1 MQPVIQ
7 HFFHQAT
14 STLTYVVSCPITKQ
28 CVVIDPVLDFDIY
41 SGEMTSD
48 SIDQIIEYIDEQ
60 HLVPLWSLETHAH
73 ADHVS
78 AAHYLRERI
87 GCKVAC
93 GKEITDIQTR
103 FKDLFNLNSFHDDG
117 RQFDRLL
124 IDKDILMIG
133 TLTLSV
139 MATPGHTPDSLTFI
153 IGMHAFIGDTLFMPD
168 SGTARCDFPEA
179 SAKRLYQSIQKIYA
193 LGSKTW
199 LYMCHDYQPNNRA
212 LRYRCL
218 VEEQIQENIQVA
230 EHIDEH
236 SYINAREQRDGA
248 LAVPRLIHPALQ
260 LNINA
265 GKLPT
270 AEHGDKRY
278 IKMPLYGSDSLTNTK
293 RHNSFTLT
301 HSATSKTKHEVLI
314 T

>member
-1 MQPVIQ
+1 MQPLIQ

-14 STLTYVVSCPITKQ
+14 STLTYVVSCPITKE

-41 SGEMTSD
+41 SGQIASH
-48 SIDQIIEYIDEQ
+48 SIDQVIEYIDSKA
-60 HLVPLWSLETHAH
+60 LTPLWSLETHAH

-87 GCKVAC
+87 GCNIAC
-93 GKEITDIQTR
+93 GQEITQIQTR
-103 FKDLFNLNSFHDDG
+103 FKDLFNLRSFHDDG

-124 IDKDILMIG
+124 VDHDTLDIG
-133 TLTLSV
+133 SLTLKV

-153 IGMHAFIGDTLFMPD
+153 IGKHAFIGDTLFMPD
-168 SGTARCDFPEA
+168 SGTARCDFPDA
-179 SAKRLYQSIQKIYA
+179 SAQALYQSIQKIYA
-193 LGSKTW
+193 LGKNTW
-199 LYMCHDYQPNNRA
+199 LYMCHDYQPNQRK

-218 VEEQIQENIQVA
+218 VEEQIEENIQIA
-230 EHIDEH
+230 AHISEQG
-236 SYINAREQRDGA
+236 YIAAREQRDDSLA
-248 LAVPRLIHPALQ
+248 LPRLIHPALQ

-270 AEHGDKRY
+270 AEQGDKRY
-278 IKMPLYGSDSLTNTK
+278 IKIPLNSAYSLTNTK
-293 RHNSFTLT
+293 RHKSFTVT
-301 HSATSKTKHEVLI
+301 NSVTTETKHGVVI